1 MFGRLACF
9 CLANRKEGAER
20 QRDVEGIVRAQAK
33 KKAHHLVRRASADMA
48 LEKQALPTE
57 QNKEEIAGLRDELMR
72 DMPSNFWED
81 K

>member
-1 MFGRLACF
+1 
-9 CLANRKEGAER
+9 
-20 QRDVEGIVRAQAK
+20 
-33 KKAHHLVRRASADMA
+33 MA